1 MSEAIGIVD
10 SHTHLVN
17 SESIKRLVDSSY
29 KYNIDKLAVM
39 SLNCTGVSN
48 ISQNLLCA
56 LSKVLYPGKIYAFG
70 GLTYPESGE
79 TTNGQELL
87 EQTLRLKQ
95 LGFDGMKMLEGK
107 PDTRKKIGLPL
118 DSPIYDKYYSYLE
131 SEGIPVTF
139 HVGDPK
145 IFWDAEKAP
154 EWAKNEGWLYTD
166 GSFVSKNTLYREVS
180 GFLRKFP
187 KLKVTFAHFFFMGEE
202 SIERASEFLDR
213 WAGVCYDIT
222 PGIEMYGSF
231 SENPE
236 KWREFFIKY
245 QDRIIFGSDNGI
257 SENLVYIDTTRR
269 FLETNDEFICR
280 GMTIKGI
287 NIEKEI
293 LYKIYRGNFERRV
306 GNTPA
311 GINSTMLLEE
321 CSRIID
327 YARNSKATESLLP
340 ELQNLYNEI
349 MRAVDTCTSPATKT
363 IT

>member
-1 MSEAIGIVD
+1 
-10 SHTHLVN
+10 
-17 SESIKRLVDSSY
+17 
-29 KYNIDKLAVM
+29 
-39 SLNCTGVSN
+39 
-48 ISQNLLCA
+48 
-56 LSKVLYPGKIYAFG
+56 
-70 GLTYPESGE
+70 
-79 TTNGQELL
+79 
-87 EQTLRLKQ
+87 
-95 LGFDGMKMLEGK
+95 MK
-107 PDTRKKIGLPL
+107 
-118 DSPIYDKYYSYLE
+118 
-131 SEGIPVTF
+131 
-139 HVGDPK
+139 
-145 IFWDAEKAP
+145 A
-154 EWAKNEGWLYTD
+154 
-166 GSFVSKNTLYREVS
+166 
-180 GFLRKFP
+180 
-187 KLKVTFAHFFFMGEE
+187 
-202 SIERASEFLDR
+202 
-213 WAGVCYDIT
+213 VCYDIT